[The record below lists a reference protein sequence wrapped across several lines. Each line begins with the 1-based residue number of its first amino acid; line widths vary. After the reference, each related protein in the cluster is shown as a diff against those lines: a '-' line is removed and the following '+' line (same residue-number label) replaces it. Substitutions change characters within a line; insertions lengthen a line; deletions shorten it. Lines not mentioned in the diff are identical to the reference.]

1 MIEWYIVKEDIPR
14 FHKLQNDIM
23 NGESPEDILLRFYI
37 KDDKHDYAW
46 CNVSFLS
53 ILCDDRTPM
62 YVVGR
67 VQDIDKSFAA
77 CAMEM
82 IPSTHQTEGGKTKD

>member
-1 MIEWYIVKEDIPR
+1 MTDCFCQKTGTVNSAPGVRERLNGQMIEWYIVKEDIPR

-46 CNVSFLS
+46 CNVSFPEYTL
-53 ILCDDRTPM
+53 R
-62 YVVGR
+62 
-67 VQDIDKSFAA
+67 
-77 CAMEM
+77 
-82 IPSTHQTEGGKTKD
+82 

>member
-67 VQDIDKSFAA
+67 VR
-77 CAMEM
+77 EM
-82 IPSTHQTEGGKTKD
+82 IPSTHQTEGRQDKRLISF

>member
-53 ILCDDRTPM
+53 ILCDDRTPW
-62 YVVGR
+62 R
-67 VQDIDKSFAA
+67 
-77 CAMEM
+77 
-82 IPSTHQTEGGKTKD
+82 